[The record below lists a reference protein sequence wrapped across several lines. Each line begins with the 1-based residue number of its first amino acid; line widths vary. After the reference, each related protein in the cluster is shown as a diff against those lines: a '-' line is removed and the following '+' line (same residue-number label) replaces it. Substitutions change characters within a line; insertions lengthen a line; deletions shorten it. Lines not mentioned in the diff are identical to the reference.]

1 MTVLPLSCKVW
12 RLASANV
19 LCLPCCNEFERQLH
33 RLCQHRYLLY
43 VSHGNWR
50 VKWKGAFLN
59 SFATLQVFLWGKN
72 LEIYWMEKAPQAQFV
87 GRQKLNYFLVRF
99 PSQWQKIV
107 KGMVTVTMETPTF
120 FFARGKGTSTGY
132 LYLARLQT
140 LFSIITSAWFTC
152 VGRPVSLREHSH
164 PSTCV

>member
-1 MTVLPLSCKVW
+1 MFTMLQRIWASTSSSVPTPISVVCFSRELACKMEG
-12 RLASANV
+12 
-19 LCLPCCNEFERQLH
+19 C
-33 RLCQHRYLLY
+33 
-43 VSHGNWR
+43 
-50 VKWKGAFLN
+50 FLEQ
-59 SFATLQVFLWGKN
+59 FAILQVFLWGKN
-72 LEIYWMEKAPQAQFV
+72 LEIYWMEKAPQAQFA

-107 KGMVTVTMETPTF
+107 KGMVTVTMETPTL